1 MEAVALPPWR
11 PAYWSI
17 ATTMRSDKN
26 AIQPSPRAVVDT
38 TYNGNDVP
46 KACMTA
52 ACRTGHRRLASTR
65 PPTSDPVLTAL
76 ENLDDFRN
84 KAVLFDVDD
93 IVIGNAAGNN
103 GCNKSAGKAGHENVG
118 KPELGT
124 LCWATHSSKRCRRMR
139 CIPR

>member
-46 KACMTA
+46 KA
-52 ACRTGHRRLASTR
+52 
-65 PPTSDPVLTAL
+65 
-76 ENLDDFRN
+76 
-84 KAVLFDVDD
+84 
-93 IVIGNAAGNN
+93 
-103 GCNKSAGKAGHENVG
+103 
-118 KPELGT
+118 
-124 LCWATHSSKRCRRMR
+124 
-139 CIPR
+139 